1 MKMIQTLILLISYGC
16 TFSST
21 EKSIPLKPPSA
32 SDTTFATILQI
43 GSAYSY
49 ELNKDSIVGLLLH
62 SIRKEDDDVYYS
74 FFICGKI
81 FKQPPGKNELES
93 AGVWG
98 RKIPYGNTLQYVV
111 SFNSFSVSE
120 KAIQPDLKKL
130 LCVEKLNLSQRN
142 IVGMSGGGRSL
153 NEIGNYLSIWTT
165 QKQQTVNYGSV
176 VPEYPN
182 EVFGFEKLQQTE
194 NPSEMVQPSVVWRL
208 SKKTA
213 HPKAGQTM
221 KEDWYWSESDDL
233 SPFGNDEGS
242 DAFYA
247 FKDWREKNKNVEP
260 ALFLGELEKTWGV
273 SFSHKDVTSEAEL
286 REAEKKDQFLH
297 RMDAGIIAVALGQF
311 ALEGK
316 ISARLKDLGI
326 KAVNRSLSPSYLAD
340 FDSDNRK
347 EFQRRLNAIK
357 KIFQGV

>member
-1 MKMIQTLILLISYGC
+1 MSLQTFILLISFGC
-16 TFSST
+16 TFSSK
-21 EKSIPLKPPSA
+21 EKPISLKSHNPR
-32 SDTTFATILQI
+32 DTTFRTILQI

-49 ELNKDSIVGLLLH
+49 TLNKDSIVGLLLH

-74 FFICGKI
+74 FFISGKI
-81 FKQPPGKNELES
+81 FKQPPEKNELES

-98 RKIPYGNTLQYVV
+98 RKIPYGNTTQYVV

-120 KAIQPDLKKL
+120 KALQPDLQKL
-130 LCVEKLNLSQRN
+130 MYIEKINLSQRN

-153 NEIGNYLSIWTT
+153 NEIGSYLFIWTT
-165 QKQQTVNYGSV
+165 QKQQTVNYDPV

-182 EVFGFEKLQQTE
+182 EVFTFEKLQQTE

-213 HPKAGQTM
+213 HPKAAQLM

-233 SPFGNDEGS
+233 SPFGNDEGW

-247 FKDWREKNKNVEP
+247 FKDWREKNKNIEP
-260 ALFLGELEKTWGV
+260 ALFLGELERTWGV
-273 SFSHKDVTSEAEL
+273 SFSHKDITSAAEL
-286 REAEKKDQFLH
+286 KEAEKKNQFLH
-297 RMDAGIIAVALGQF
+297 TMDAGIIAVALGQF
-311 ALEGK
+311 VLEGR
-316 ISARLKDLGI
+316 ISGRLKDLGI
-326 KAVNRSLSPSYLAD
+326 KAANRSLSPSYLAD

-347 EFQRRLNAIK
+347 EFQRRLQAIK
-357 KIFQGV
+357 TIFQIN